1 MAVAS
6 AAAVAAGSAAVACSS
21 YYFVGS
27 ITFADVAV
35 AYPQQDAV
43 PSSASV
49 GSLSYLQLVAVSF
62 GIAAVVEEKL
72 TAAAMKFAAD
82 GFQRLVVIADVALAA
97 KIDADEA

>member
-1 MAVAS
+1 MAVAY
-6 AAAVAAGSAAVACSS
+6 AAAVAAAVACSS

-27 ITFADVAV
+27 VTFAGVAAA

-49 GSLSYLQLVAVSF
+49 GCLSCLQLVAVSF

>member
-1 MAVAS
+1 MAAAY
-6 AAAVAAGSAAVACSS
+6 AAAVAAAVACSS

-27 ITFADVAV
+27 VTFADVAAAA

-49 GSLSYLQLVAVSF
+49 GCLSCLQLVAVSF